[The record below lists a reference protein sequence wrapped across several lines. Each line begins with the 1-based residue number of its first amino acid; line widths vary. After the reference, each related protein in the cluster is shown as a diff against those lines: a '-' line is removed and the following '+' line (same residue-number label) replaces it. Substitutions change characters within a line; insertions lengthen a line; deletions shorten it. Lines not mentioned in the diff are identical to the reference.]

1 MRGARKTFGP
11 ESKGPVRT
19 LKRKV
24 LSLLEGLR
32 DVEGLYEGLRAL
44 PPRKLVSPLIG
55 AFCHR
60 EERVRWL
67 AILALGDTVARI
79 AKEDLEA
86 ARIVIRRLMW
96 MLNEESGG
104 MAWGAPEA
112 LAECLYH
119 HAGLAEE
126 YTHILVS
133 YIRPD
138 GNMLEYPPAQRGVA
152 WGIGRLS
159 AKERKRLLQ
168 LRAQECLF
176 PLLESPDHVVAGL
189 TVWALGRLLP
199 FPESERLKTPLER
212 LRAEDS
218 EIFFF
223 EGPDF
228 RWARV
233 SELTA
238 EVLSLLSV

>member
-1 MRGARKTFGP
+1 MLRRAF
-11 ESKGPVRT
+11 
-19 LKRKV
+19 KREV
-24 LSLLEGLR
+24 LSLLKGVKDLR
-32 DVEGLYEGLRAL
+32 SLYEGLRAF

-60 EERVRWL
+60 DERVRWL
-67 AILALGDTVARI
+67 AILAFGPTVARI
-79 AKEDLEA
+79 ADEDMEA
-86 ARIVIRRLMW
+86 ARVVIRRLMW

-119 HAGLAEE
+119 HAGLAED

-159 AKERKRLLQ
+159 AKERERLVE
-168 LRAQECLF
+168 LRAHEYLL
-176 PLLESPDHVVAGL
+176 PLLESPDHVTAGL
-189 TVWALGRLLP
+189 STWALGRLLP
-199 FPESERLKTPLER
+199 FPGSERLKVPLER
-212 LRAEDS
+212 LRADDFEL
-218 EIFFF
+218 FFF

-228 RWARV
+228 RRARV
-233 SELTA
+233 SELA
-238 EVLSLLSV
+238 VEVLSGLTV